1 MMRDMLGLMKQ
12 AQAMQEKIQAMQAE
26 MERLEVEGQSGGGMV
41 RVTLSAK
48 GQLRNVVIDD
58 QLLKPEEKQILEDL
72 IVTAHEDARKKAER
86 LMEEKMQGMTAGLA
100 LPPGMKLPF

>member
-1 MMRDMLGLMKQ
+1 MRDMLGLLKQ
-12 AQAMQEKIQAMQAE
+12 AQAMQEKIQTMQAE
-26 MERLEVEGQSGGGMV
+26 LERLEVEGQSGAGMV

-48 GQLRNVVIDD
+48 GQLRAVAIDD